1 MKDVL
6 REITMIRLE
15 RGWSEYELA
24 KNSGISQ
31 STISTWY
38 RKNQTPTIQTLD
50 KVCKGFGITL
60 SQFFAEGDDSIFLT
74 QEQKETLDNWSALNQ
89 KQRQLVTELLKIYVC
104 AQLGALISNLL
115 YMTCF
120 YCIIYLKKT
129 LVGQDV

>member
-1 MKDVL
+1 MATLEAICSSFGITLSHFFADGNICVL
-6 REITMIRLE
+6 MEITMIRLE

-31 STISTWY
+31 SIISTWY
-38 RKNQTPTIQTLD
+38 RKNQTPTIQALD

-89 KQRQLVTELLKIYVC
+89 KQRQLVTELLKNMSV
-104 AQLGALISNLL
+104 LSSAL
-115 YMTCF
+115 
-120 YCIIYLKKT
+120 
-129 LVGQDV
+129 

>member
-6 REITMIRLE
+6 MEITMIRLE

-31 STISTWY
+31 SIISTWY

-74 QEQKETLDNWSALNQ
+74 QEQKEMLDNWSALNQ
-89 KQRQLVTELLKIYVC
+89 KQRQLVTELLKNMSV
-104 AQLGALISNLL
+104 LSSAL
-115 YMTCF
+115 
-120 YCIIYLKKT
+120 
-129 LVGQDV
+129 

>member
-15 RGWSEYELA
+15 RGWSEYEQQAERLSETLYELA

-74 QEQKETLDNWSALNQ
+74 QE
-89 KQRQLVTELLKIYVC
+89 
-104 AQLGALISNLL
+104 
-115 YMTCF
+115 
-120 YCIIYLKKT
+120 
-129 LVGQDV
+129 

>member
-6 REITMIRLE
+6 REITRLRLE

-31 STISTWY
+31 SIISTWY
-38 RKNQTPTIQTLD
+38 RKNQTPTIQALD

-74 QEQKETLDNWSALNQ
+74 QEQKEMLDNWSALNQ
-89 KQRQLVTELLKIYVC
+89 KQRQLVTELLKNMSV
-104 AQLGALISNLL
+104 LSSAL
-115 YMTCF
+115 
-120 YCIIYLKKT
+120 
-129 LVGQDV
+129 